1 MNVYKQIQPLSSVD
15 AAYVAGLIDGEGTV
29 TLTRK
34 HKNENRQLCVSIS
47 STEVKLLDFV
57 LTVTGVGKITNKQ
70 ISKSHHSHSYAFSV
84 YNRQALG
91 LLEQIL
97 PFLKSYKRDRAEAI
111 LKDYLAV
118 TPRNGKYTAEILKR
132 KGEFE
137 DTVLAIK
144 ANS

>member
-1 MNVYKQIQPLSSVD
+1 
-15 AAYVAGLIDGEGTV
+15 
-29 TLTRK
+29 LTRK

-57 LTVTGVGKITNKQ
+57 LTVTAVGKITNKQ
-70 ISKSHHSHSYAFSV
+70 ISKSHHSHSYAYSV

-97 PFLKSYKRDRAEAI
+97 PFLKSYKRERAEAI
-111 LKDYLAV
+111 LKDHLAV

-132 KGEFE
+132 KEEFE
-137 DTVLAIK
+137 DTVLAMK
-144 ANS
+144 ANSQNIL